1 MRSHSLSSLVLQCTN
16 AYTLWQVTETPRI
29 VSLYPSCAR
38 QRMKALGAVVIF
50 SAKAQVRI
58 QISRRR
64 HSYNGPIIQWFAMLG
79 VLQSI
84 FHQLSHFTVAGLV
97 PQPSSEGD
105 TYHAP
110 IQYVTTPTRPVSLE
124 TLDSVSNFVKM
135 SQKVLQ
141 NFSLAVPI
149 VTWRTTGHSSR
160 TYSLQQLISMSPQ
173 KCQLQEFRF
182 PGLQYQLKR
191 QMLKRDRLL
200 IKSKAHG

>member
-1 MRSHSLSSLVLQCTN
+1 MVRSYSGSPCQGYFNLFFINSPILQLR
-16 AYTLWQVTETPRI
+16 A
-29 VSLYPSCAR
+29 LYPGLR
-38 QRMKALGAVVIF
+38 VKVILTTLL
-50 SAKAQVRI
+50 
-58 QISRRR
+58 
-64 HSYNGPIIQWFAMLG
+64 YN
-79 VLQSI
+79 
-84 FHQLSHFTVAGLV
+84 
-97 PQPSSEGD
+97 
-105 TYHAP
+105 
-110 IQYVTTPTRPVSLE
+110 QYVTTPTRLSLE